1 MEEIK
6 KYENNINRLIYTALV
21 LDIFMVAMDFQ
32 TGFGTDVLTV
42 VITGGALLWI
52 LSGVKSKNLHS
63 IKTFT
68 NILFGF
74 FAFWVGF
81 CILGL
86 IGLTSG
92 LSGDISSVEIVVVIL
107 GTMGATFFL
116 VAIYRLKKFLNNK
129 LIGGSS
135 GFTIGAEVSG
145 FVTMYV
151 FYVICMVAIKILEKE
166 IGYAIV
172 TMCYSYFELQVF
184 KTLIYWIDTF
194 TKSDTDGSK
203 EGSKEES
210 KESNLNISEKVEILK
225 GYKEMLDNGIISQE
239 EFDKKKEEIL

>member
-6 KYENNINRLIYTALV
+6 KYEKNISRLIYTALV

-74 FAFWVGF
+74 FAFWLGF

-86 IGLTSG
+86 MGLISG

-116 VAIYRLKKFLNNK
+116 VAIYRLKKFLNIK
-129 LIGGSS
+129 LMGGSS
-135 GFTIGAEVSG
+135 GFTISAEASG

-151 FYVICMVAIKILEKE
+151 FYVICMVVLKIIEKE

-172 TMCYSYFELQVF
+172 TVCYSYFELQVF
-184 KTLIYWIDTF
+184 KTLMYWIDTF
-194 TKSDTDGSK
+194 TNDDT
-203 EGSKEES
+203 EES
-210 KESNLNISEKVEILK
+210 NESSLEISEKVKILE
-225 GYKEMLDNGIISQE
+225 GYKEMLDSGIISQE
-239 EFDKKKEEIL
+239 EFDKKKDEIL